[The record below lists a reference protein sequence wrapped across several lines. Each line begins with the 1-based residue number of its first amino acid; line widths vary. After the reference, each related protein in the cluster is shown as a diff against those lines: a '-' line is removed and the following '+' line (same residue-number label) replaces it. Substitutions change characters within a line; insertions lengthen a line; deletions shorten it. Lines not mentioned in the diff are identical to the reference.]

1 MIFVILNYF
10 TVFYLMENIEKTHC
24 QKINYYLEDGTPV
37 YTKKVAYDNDG
48 DAIEAARR
56 LNTNIRQ
63 IHKAVAY
70 KCPECHKWHV
80 GRNHTILTDKD
91 RKHDKEIIS
100 KL

>member
-1 MIFVILNYF
+1 
-10 TVFYLMENIEKTHC
+10 MENIEKTHC
-24 QKINYYLEDGTPV
+24 QKINCCLDDGTPV
-37 YTKKVAYDNDG
+37 YTKKVVYNNDR

-56 LNTNIRQ
+56 LNANIQQ

-80 GRNHTILTDKD
+80 GRNHTILKDKD
-91 RKHDKEIIS
+91 RKHCKETIS

>member
-1 MIFVILNYF
+1 
-10 TVFYLMENIEKTHC
+10 MENVEKTYC
-24 QKINYYLEDGTPV
+24 QKINYYLDDGTPV
-37 YTKKVAYDNDG
+37 YTKKVVYNNDR

-56 LNTNIRQ
+56 LNTNIQQ

-70 KCPECHKWHV
+70 KCPKCHKWHV

-91 RKHDKEIIS
+91 RKHYKEIIS